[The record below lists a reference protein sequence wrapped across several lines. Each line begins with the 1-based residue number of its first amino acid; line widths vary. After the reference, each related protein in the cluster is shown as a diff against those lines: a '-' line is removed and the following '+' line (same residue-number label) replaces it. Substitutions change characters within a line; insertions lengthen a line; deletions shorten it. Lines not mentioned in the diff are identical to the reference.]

1 MDQHKGKDNSGLNS
15 LIHSMILDHTLG
27 DSTADSGTL
36 KFESSD
42 MNNNSIW
49 SMHHDHY
56 ASPNPLQSLFG
67 IQSLGTGLTP
77 TPTNENMNLAAA
89 NSPSVSSAM
98 QTPKTNL
105 EAAGF
110 RAIRSSQHSGR
121 KSGNT
126 SMGSEPMDSSGIS
139 SGTDLSDSIFGGEG
153 GQQQQ
158 QKTAASQAESAQH
171 QQQQA
176 HQSPHQQ
183 QQQQSNN
190 RQFNHQ
196 QQQHHQASSLTEA
209 QKAQMQSQ
217 AALAQLLSNPAVS
230 VAYGQQQQPP
240 LVPPGAAAATGFN
253 QDLIRAYW
261 LEEMRRQQQE
271 TQLQLYSAE
280 LLKLFNTGSQYPY
293 QWPGNNPAA
302 AAAAAAAAASVI
314 GSSAQLPGAP
324 GAGGPPSAA
333 AAAAAAAANQSLR
346 AVTSSEQQME
356 GAAGSSLA
364 LAAAAAASGA
374 RGGGAGQPNYHE
386 EVSSMAAL
394 YRNLMTNSDDEIEKA
409 ASFYRNSAST
419 SDAHHH
425 WSGKLPVRV
434 YKNAI
439 FSRKV
444 FLGGVP
450 WDVSDLD
457 LQQAFLRFGTLQVLW
472 PAREASNVQIRS
484 SPRGYCYLIFDQ
496 ELSVRNLLKQC
507 TRDATNI
514 GEYYFKISSS
524 KMKAKEVQVIP
535 WCINDSQF
543 TKQGS
548 HRLDAKR
555 TVFIGALHGMI
566 TAEALA
572 TIMND
577 LFGNVA
583 FAALD
588 TDKYKYPIGSGRVAF
603 TSQRSYMKAVQA
615 NFVEVRTAK
624 FTKTIQ
630 IDPYLEDSMCNHCF
644 VSPGIYFCRAF
655 ECFRYF
661 CPSCWNLWH
670 GNGSDQVYSH
680 KPLRR
685 TFKTNLPDKK

>member
-126 SMGSEPMDSSGIS
+126 
-139 SGTDLSDSIFGGEG
+139 
-153 GQQQQ
+153 
-158 QKTAASQAESAQH
+158 
-171 QQQQA
+171 
-176 HQSPHQQ
+176 
-183 QQQQSNN
+183 
-190 RQFNHQ
+190 
-196 QQQHHQASSLTEA
+196 
-209 QKAQMQSQ
+209 
-217 AALAQLLSNPAVS
+217 

-524 KMKAKEVQVIP
+524 KMKAKEVQ
-535 WCINDSQF
+535 F